1 MSLAMALTPTP
12 TRTPTPT
19 AFCVAQ
25 IDKLH
30 GKWQT
35 TRCMPHPT
43 PRCLSIFIC
52 PMQTVCDFYPLP
64 PLHRSPL
71 SADHKLH
78 FIIRLIVHPCVE
90 PMSSD
95 CTTAGHSGRL
105 AVRHEKERGRRRE
118 GSNKRPIRV
127 PNKSRLGLQQAF
139 SCLTFSYLLSVFV
152 FLPLLLRVVLAYAV
166 RVCVCV

>member
-1 MSLAMALTPTP
+1 MIWLRCREGCTSQKDKRKQSSLGCLGSAGLSWAHCQDMSLAMALPLP
-12 TRTPTPT
+12 LPLPLPQQLFLRC
-19 AFCVAQ
+19 ANWQ
-25 IDKLH
+25 IARQMANNTLH
-30 GKWQT
+30 ATHQ
-35 TRCMPHPT
+35 PPT

-118 GSNKRPIRV
+118 GERF
-127 PNKSRLGLQQAF
+127 Q
-139 SCLTFSYLLSVFV
+139 
-152 FLPLLLRVVLAYAV
+152 
-166 RVCVCV
+166 